1 MMKIPA
7 LIVLTLLL
15 NSALVA
21 QSDDPFAGS
30 FTNQQYNIGLRLEKV
45 RAGYSGE
52 FIYQGERYPLTGFR
66 IAGLLTGEYTF
77 QGRRVAFTIL
87 RRNESFT
94 LTSEGIEL
102 PLVRGIPTNPT
113 PEPTSP
119 ALPQPAG
126 GGGTILRD
134 PLGAYTCEIP
144 SNWTSTPENGGFI
157 LRNTGTPVTIVL
169 SSHQENDID
178 RAISQAADIK
188 NPAENTDI
196 RVRARKLDAR
206 TAYALFQGTARNQP
220 VNLELITVFAPDGGG
235 LVVTINYG
243 NFSPNPEF
251 LPVARS
257 IAASARFIRSETTA
271 IARQW
276 LERLRGKKLLF
287 LQTDSYGS
295 QRVDINLFANGS
307 YDYQS
312 NTGMMSQG
320 GVGTGTYG
328 GLNRDSGSWKVVQQ
342 GGTPTLV
349 LSGSSGTSSYSLAPG
364 ATAQQLRLNNRR
376 YFIQPLQ

>member
-1 MMKIPA
+1 MKTQA

-15 NSALVA
+15 SSALIV

-30 FTNQQYNIGLRLEKV
+30 FTNQQYNIGVRIEKI
-45 RAGYSGE
+45 RGGYGGE

-77 QGRRVAFTIL
+77 QGRKVTFTIL
-87 RRNESFT
+87 RRGENFT

-102 PLVRGIPTNPT
+102 PIVRGALVDQT
-113 PEPTSP
+113 PEPTS
-119 ALPQPAG
+119 AATPQPAG
-126 GGGTILRD
+126 GGGTLLRD
-134 PLGAYTCEIP
+134 PQGSYTCESP
-144 SNWTSTPENGGFI
+144 SGWTSTAENGGFI
-157 LRNTGTPVTIVL
+157 LRNSGTPVTIVL
-169 SSHQENDID
+169 SSHQENSID
-178 RAISQAADIK
+178 RAISQATDIR

-206 TAYALFQGTARNQP
+206 TAYALFEGTARNQP
-220 VNLELITVFAPDGGG
+220 VNLELVTVFAPDGGG

-243 NFSPNPEF
+243 RFSPNPEF
-251 LPVARS
+251 LPIARS
-257 IAASARFIRSETTA
+257 IAASARFTRPDTST

-276 LERLRGKKLLF
+276 SERIRGKKLLF

-295 QRVDINLFANGS
+295 QRIDISLFANGS

-328 GLNRDSGSWKVVQQ
+328 GLNRDSGSWKVVEQ

-349 LSGSSGTSSYSLAPG
+349 LSGSGGTSGYRLAPG
-364 ATAQQLRLNNRR
+364 ATAQQLLLNNRR
-376 YFIQPLQ
+376 YFIQPLE